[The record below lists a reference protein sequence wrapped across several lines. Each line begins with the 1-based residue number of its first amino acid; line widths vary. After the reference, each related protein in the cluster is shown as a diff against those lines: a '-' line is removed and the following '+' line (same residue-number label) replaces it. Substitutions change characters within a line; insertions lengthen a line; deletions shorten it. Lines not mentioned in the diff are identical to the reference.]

1 MSPVF
6 NAGGNSGNAAV
17 LLDKYEEARKGQ
29 LQLFV
34 NNSAGILILI
44 LIYSNM
50 SLNTH
55 TDRSGK
61 FSFTRIEKT
70 LVKA

>member
-1 MSPVF
+1 LSPVF

-50 SLNTH
+50 SLNTL